1 MVGQQHCCWESLRD
15 YSFVKLKLQPSQTEL
30 LSRSVADSFFC
41 FQQTYYTMTKVNRMK
56 KKDLFFSCLLLML
69 TITVN
74 ILAQEGSDADLK
86 AGRNRPQS
94 SYEEFLSLYDKREV
108 MIPMRDGVR
117 LFTSIYE
124 PKDKSVAHPIL
135 MNRTPYGSGPY
146 GEKLMDLSRPAW
158 KPYSD
163 AGYIIVFQDVRGKNA
178 SEGTFED
185 LRPFIVDKQGP
196 SAIDEASDT
205 YDTVEWLTHHTH
217 NNGCV
222 GVFGISYPGFY
233 STMAGLCGHPAVKA
247 VSPQAP
253 VTDWFRGDDT
263 HHNGALF
270 PLDMF
275 SFEYWFEHVN
285 RPAFWNGDYD
295 MSRHIDPTDIIHHD
309 AYTDYLDRGSIRNF
323 TRLLGDSCRFWTD
336 MVAHPDLD
344 AWWEERNVAYH
355 CQEMAP
361 AVLVVGG
368 LFDAE
373 DCFGAFTTY
382 RAIQRQS
389 PQTELYFVEGPWSHG
404 EWSRGASGHLGDIWF
419 GNDANYDYYLKNI
432 EVPFFRYYLEGK
444 GEKPDYGAMVFHT
457 GENRWHKYRQ
467 WEPSH
472 SPTPFYLNSDG
483 TLGDVRYSEEP
494 TSYTSD
500 PSRPV
505 PFMERPLRSRPAE
518 YMTSDQRFASTRPDV
533 AVFSTGMLTDS
544 LCLAGPVEADLS
556 VAISSTDADF
566 IVKLID
572 VFPADFAY
580 PDSVKAKTGR
590 HLMSGYQMLVRGEV
604 LRGKYRNCLE
614 LDSVAFHTQKQSAM
628 KGYRFHPSAPEPFV
642 PGEVTQVRFRLP
654 DVAHTFLPGHR
665 LMIQV
670 QSTWFPLVD
679 RNPQTFCN
687 IYECSDNDFRPCKV
701 EIHNSEKHPSRIWLP
716 VVY

>member
-30 LSRSVADSFFC
+30 LSRSVA
-41 FQQTYYTMTKVNRMK
+41 YYTMTKVNWMK
-56 KKDLFFSCLLLML
+56 KKNLFFSCLLLML
-69 TITVN
+69 AITVN
-74 ILAQEGSDADLK
+74 IQAQEGSDADLK

-94 SYEEFLSLYDKREV
+94 SYEEFLSRYDKREV

-285 RPAFWNGDYD
+285 SPAFWNGDYD

-432 EVPFFRYYLEGK
+432 EVPFFRYYLE
-444 GEKPDYGAMVFHT
+444 
-457 GENRWHKYRQ
+457 
-467 WEPSH
+467 S
-472 SPTPFYLNSDG
+472 
-483 TLGDVRYSEEP
+483 
-494 TSYTSD
+494 
-500 PSRPV
+500 
-505 PFMERPLRSRPAE
+505 
-518 YMTSDQRFASTRPDV
+518 
-533 AVFSTGMLTDS
+533 
-544 LCLAGPVEADLS
+544 
-556 VAISSTDADF
+556 AIT
-566 IVKLID
+566 
-572 VFPADFAY
+572 
-580 PDSVKAKTGR
+580 
-590 HLMSGYQMLVRGEV
+590 
-604 LRGKYRNCLE
+604 
-614 LDSVAFHTQKQSAM
+614 
-628 KGYRFHPSAPEPFV
+628 
-642 PGEVTQVRFRLP
+642 
-654 DVAHTFLPGHR
+654 
-665 LMIQV
+665 
-670 QSTWFPLVD
+670 
-679 RNPQTFCN
+679 
-687 IYECSDNDFRPCKV
+687 
-701 EIHNSEKHPSRIWLP
+701 
-716 VVY
+716 